1 MFVNEGRERSVGVM
15 RADTVDAE
23 LDRLISRRASTDTQT
38 TADEL
43 EPGYQESVRRH
54 HEKIRQRN
62 RWEWVR
68 FFDRMA
74 ESHARIAQ
82 DYERRAEELCTDE
95 RKRA

>member
-1 MFVNEGRERSVGVM
+1 MEVRVRSDE
-15 RADTVDAE
+15 AVDAE
-23 LDRLISRRASTDTQT
+23 LDRLIARRASQDRSPDP
-38 TADEL
+38 DEL
-43 EPGYQESVRRH
+43 EPGYVESVRRH

-82 DYERRAEELCTDE
+82 DYERRAEELCSDE
-95 RKRA
+95 RLRA